1 MRSLLAAIALLVALA
16 VPVAANEKV
25 TICHV
30 PAGNP
35 ENAHTITI
43 SENALKAH
51 LGENEEGLHGGDYRG
66 ECEVSATPDPAAPVK
81 TDQPVPSAAPSVEPV
96 VPQPVT
102 ETPLVLPDTA
112 VGA

>member
-1 MRSLLAAIALLVALA
+1 MRRIMLAVIMLLTFA
-16 VPVAANEKV
+16 VPVAIANEKV

-51 LGENEEGLHGGDYRG
+51 LGENEVGLHGGDYFG
-66 ECEVSATPDPAAPVK
+66 ECVVDTLTPSPEPFVSTTPEP
-81 TDQPVPSAAPSVEPV
+81 TVEPT
-96 VPQPVT
+96 P
-102 ETPLVLPDTA
+102 ETPVVDLPDTA
-112 VGA
+112 MDK